1 VDPFF
6 IEKNKGRKTSNTV
19 NEAKDM
25 IVEMRKKYYSVEDI
39 KVALDSKG
47 MVLSERGVHEVL
59 RREGFGRLPRRSSYL
74 KSALEAPRIE
84 AEKSQIEDFDTI
96 QEFKSNAAGILCL
109 LPLLKDYGIDEL
121 IGKSQY
127 PETSVMGRLNS
138 ILSFVALKTCGVK
151 RYSADDL
158 WCMDRGLG
166 AFSGLNVLPKAAW
179 FSSYSHRVTQQM
191 NFGFLKQMHG
201 LWLEKG
207 LLGDTANLD
216 FTTIPYWGEDGHL
229 ENNWSGK
236 RGKALSSMLAIL
248 AHDPDSG
255 IINYGNTNVMHK
267 NESDQVLE
275 FLDFYRQGGGD
286 NLNFLVFDSKF
297 TTYQN
302 LARLDDENI
311 KFLTIRRRGKNMISK
326 IEQQPFS
333 QWKSIRVQAAGNK
346 KRTLRILDQNV
357 LLKGYDKNIRQIT
370 ITGHGKT
377 KPALIITNDFDL
389 PAQLVVRRYSRR
401 WLVEKAISEQ
411 IEFFHLNRLS
421 SSIVI
426 KVDFDLTMSILTHN
440 LFRLLAQQTDRY
452 QQLSNERLYQ
462 QFIQN
467 SAVIKVK
474 EDIIEVWLEKK
485 RTLPIMLQLLAP
497 YQGQK
502 YSWLGNKKLRFSAAS
517 NS

>member
-1 VDPFF
+1 
-6 IEKNKGRKTSNTV
+6 
-19 NEAKDM
+19 
-25 IVEMRKKYYSVEDI
+25 
-39 KVALDSKG
+39 
-47 MVLSERGVHEVL
+47 
-59 RREGFGRLPRRSSYL
+59 
-74 KSALEAPRIE
+74 
-84 AEKSQIEDFDTI
+84 
-96 QEFKSNAAGILCL
+96 
-109 LPLLKDYGIDEL
+109 
-121 IGKSQY
+121 
-127 PETSVMGRLNS
+127 
-138 ILSFVALKTCGVK
+138 
-151 RYSADDL
+151 
-158 WCMDRGLG
+158 
-166 AFSGLNVLPKAAW
+166 
-179 FSSYSHRVTQQM
+179 
-191 NFGFLKQMHG
+191 
-201 LWLEKG
+201 
-207 LLGDTANLD
+207 
-216 FTTIPYWGEDGHL
+216 
-229 ENNWSGK
+229 
-236 RGKALSSMLAIL
+236 
-248 AHDPDSG
+248 
-255 IINYGNTNVMHK
+255 
-267 NESDQVLE
+267 
-275 FLDFYRQGGGD
+275 
-286 NLNFLVFDSKF
+286 
-297 TTYQN
+297 
-302 LARLDDENI
+302 
-311 KFLTIRRRGKNMISK
+311 
-326 IEQQPFS
+326 
-333 QWKSIRVQAAGNK
+333 
-346 KRTLRILDQNV
+346 

>member
-1 VDPFF
+1 MNETASLVKKIFDPYF
-6 IEKNKGRKTSNTV
+6 
-19 NEAKDM
+19 
-25 IVEMRKKYYSVEDI
+25 
-39 KVALDSKG
+39 
-47 MVLSERGVHEVL
+47 
-59 RREGFGRLPRRSSYL
+59 
-74 KSALEAPRIE
+74 EAPLEIWQSFASHLERNSYKKNEIIKDVNRKE
-84 AEKSQIEDFDTI
+84 HNLSIITKGS
-96 QEFKSNAAGILCL
+96 AGIFLWKENSTICL
-109 LPLLKDYGIDEL
+109 D
-121 IGKSQY
+121 
-127 PETSVMGRLNS
+127 
-138 ILSFVALKTCGVK
+138 
-151 RYSADDL
+151 
-158 WCMDRGLG
+158 
-166 AFSGLNVLPKAAW
+166 
-179 FSSYSHRVTQQM
+179 
-191 NFGFLKQMHG
+191 G

-426 KVDFDLTMSILTHN
+426 KVDFRPDHVHTYPQPL
-440 LFRLLAQQTDRY
+440 
-452 QQLSNERLYQ
+452 
-462 QFIQN
+462 
-467 SAVIKVK
+467 
-474 EDIIEVWLEKK
+474 
-485 RTLPIMLQLLAP
+485 
-497 YQGQK
+497 
-502 YSWLGNKKLRFSAAS
+502 
-517 NS
+517 